1 MKKMVYLAISGGL
14 LMQPAMADDVFF
26 EASGKVST
34 EATIYV
40 HEGQFANQDYRTNFS
55 LAIEP
60 EFYWDWNGQQD
71 SLTFKPFFRKD
82 QRDNAR
88 THADIR
94 ELNWVHLNDDWELR
108 TGISIVFWGVTEFQN
123 LVDVINQKDAVEGLD
138 KEHKLGQPMI
148 NLSLVKDWGIVDVY
162 VLPGFREQTS
172 AGTNGRLRAGAV
184 VDASTTTY
192 EASNNSKHTDL
203 AVRWA
208 HSFDVYDMGVH
219 WYKGT
224 NRTPLLT
231 AVTSNGQTV
240 LSAHYQ
246 AIEQIGLDLQA
257 TIDNWLWKGELI
269 HQTNP
274 IEDFWGS
281 QLGTEYTFY
290 GLQDSATDLGVLFEY
305 GKDQRGTRANA
316 FMQND
321 FGVGARLDLNN
332 TQSTSLFA
340 GVIYDLDFHTTSAS
354 IAGSQ
359 RLGEDRKLSFEAQVF
374 ASENSSD
381 PAAIFAK
388 DDYIKLTLDSYF

>member
-108 TGISIVFWGVTEFQN
+108 TGISSVFWGVTEFQN

-162 VLPGFREQTS
+162 VLPGF
-172 AGTNGRLRAGAV
+172 
-184 VDASTTTY
+184 
-192 EASNNSKHTDL
+192 
-203 AVRWA
+203 
-208 HSFDVYDMGVH
+208 
-219 WYKGT
+219 
-224 NRTPLLT
+224 
-231 AVTSNGQTV
+231 
-240 LSAHYQ
+240 
-246 AIEQIGLDLQA
+246 I
-257 TIDNWLWKGELI
+257 
-269 HQTNP
+269 
-274 IEDFWGS
+274 
-281 QLGTEYTFY
+281 
-290 GLQDSATDLGVLFEY
+290 
-305 GKDQRGTRANA
+305 
-316 FMQND
+316 
-321 FGVGARLDLNN
+321 
-332 TQSTSLFA
+332 
-340 GVIYDLDFHTTSAS
+340 
-354 IAGSQ
+354 
-359 RLGEDRKLSFEAQVF
+359 
-374 ASENSSD
+374 
-381 PAAIFAK
+381 
-388 DDYIKLTLDSYF
+388 

>member
-34 EATIYV
+34 EATIYA

-55 LAIEP
+55 LAVEP
-60 EFYWDWNGQQD
+60 EFYWDWNEQQD

-82 QRDNAR
+82 QRDDAR

-94 ELNWVHLNDDWELR
+94 EFNWVHFSDDWELR
-108 TGISIVFWGVTEFQN
+108 TGISRVFWGVTEFQN

-162 VLPGFREQTS
+162 VLPGFRQQTS
-172 AGTNGRLRAGAV
+172 PGVKGRLRAGLV
-184 VDASTTTY
+184 IDADTTTY
-192 EASNNSKHTDL
+192 DATNKDQHIDL
-203 AVRWA
+203 AARWG
-208 HSFDVYDMGVH
+208 HSIDAYDVGAH

-224 NRTPLLT
+224 DRTPLYLPI
-231 AVTSNGQTV
+231 SDNGNNG

-246 AIEQIGLDLQA
+246 AIEQIGLDVQA
-257 TIDNWLWKGELI
+257 TIGSWLWKAELI

-274 IEDFWGS
+274 VEDFWAS
-281 QLGTEYTFY
+281 QLGAEYTFY
-290 GLQDSATDLGVLFEY
+290 GVQESAVDLGVLLEY
-305 GKDQRGTRANA
+305 GKDQRGTRANSV
-316 FMQND
+316 MQND
-321 FGVGARLDLNN
+321 VGIGARLDLND
-332 TQSTSLFA
+332 TQSSSMFA
-340 GVIYDLDFHTTSAS
+340 GVIYDLDFHTSSAS
-354 IAGSQ
+354 IAGSR
-359 RLGEDRKLSFEAQVF
+359 RLGEDQTLSIEMQVF
-374 ASENSSD
+374 ASENSND

-388 DDYIKLTLDSYF
+388 DDYLKLTLDSYF

>member
-1 MKKMVYLAISGGL
+1 
-14 LMQPAMADDVFF
+14 MQPAMADDVFF

-34 EATIYV
+34 EATIYA
-40 HEGQFANQDYRTNFS
+40 HEGQFTNQDYRTNFS
-55 LAIEP
+55 LAVEP

-71 SLTFKPFFRKD
+71 SLTFKPLFRKD
-82 QRDNAR
+82 QRDDAR

-94 ELNWVHLNDDWELR
+94 ELNWVHLNNNWELR
-108 TGISIVFWGVTEFQN
+108 TGISSVFWGVTEFQN
-123 LVDVINQKDAVEGLD
+123 LVDVINQKDVVEGLN

-172 AGTNGRLRAGAV
+172 AGTNGRLRAGVV

-192 EASNNSKHTDL
+192 EASNSSKHTDV

-208 HSFDVYDMGVH
+208 HFFDVYDIGIH

-257 TIDNWLWKGELI
+257 TVDNWLWKGELI
-269 HQTNP
+269 HQKNP
-274 IEDFWGS
+274 GEDFWAS
-281 QLGTEYTFY
+281 QLGAEYTFY

-316 FMQND
+316 FLQND
-321 FGVGARLDLNN
+321 FGVGTRLDLNN
-332 TQSTSLFA
+332 TQSTSVFA
-340 GVIYDLDFHTTSAS
+340 GVIYDLDFYTTSAS

-359 RLGEDRKLSFEAQVF
+359 RLGEDRKLSIEAQVF

-388 DDYIKLTLDSYF
+388 DDYIKFTLDSYF

>member
-1 MKKMVYLAISGGL
+1 
-14 LMQPAMADDVFF
+14 MQPTMADDVFF

-40 HEGQFANQDYRTNFS
+40 HKGQFTNQDYRTNFS

-71 SLTFKPFFRKD
+71 SLTFKPLFRKD
-82 QRDNAR
+82 QRDDAR

-108 TGISIVFWGVTEFQN
+108 TGISSVFWGVTEFQN
-123 LVDVINQKDAVEGLD
+123 LVDVINQKDAVEGLN

-172 AGTNGRLRAGAV
+172 AGTNGRLRASAV

-192 EASNNSKHTDL
+192 EASNSSKHTDV

-208 HSFDVYDMGVH
+208 HFFDVYDIGIH

-231 AVTSNGQTV
+231 AVRSNGQTV

-257 TIDNWLWKGELI
+257 TVDNWLWKGELI
-269 HQTNP
+269 HQNNP
-274 IEDFWGS
+274 VEDFWAS
-281 QLGTEYTFY
+281 QFGTEYTFY
-290 GLQDSATDLGVLFEY
+290 GIQNSAADLGVLFEY
-305 GKDQRGTRANA
+305 GKDQRGTSADA

-332 TQSTSLFA
+332 TQSSSVFA

-354 IAGSQ
+354 IVGSQ
-359 RLGEDRKLSFEAQVF
+359 RLGEDRKLSIEAQVF

>member
-34 EATIYV
+34 EATIYA

-55 LAIEP
+55 LAVEP
-60 EFYWDWNGQQD
+60 EFYWDWNGQRD

-82 QRDNAR
+82 ERDDAR

-94 ELNWVHLNDDWELR
+94 ELNWVHFSDDWELR
-108 TGISIVFWGVTEFQN
+108 TGISRVFWGVTEFQN

-162 VLPGFREQTS
+162 VLPGFRQQTS
-172 AGTNGRLRAGAV
+172 AGVNGRLRAGLV
-184 VDASTTTY
+184 VDADTTTY
-192 EASNNSKHTDL
+192 DASNQDQHIDL
-203 AVRWA
+203 AARWRHA
-208 HSFDVYDMGVH
+208 IGAYDVGAH

-224 NRTPLLT
+224 DRTPLYT
-231 AVTSNGQTV
+231 PIPDNGNNG

-246 AIEQIGLDLQA
+246 AIEQVGLDVQA
-257 TIDNWLWKGELI
+257 TIGSWLWKAEVI

-274 IEDFWGS
+274 VEDFWAS
-281 QLGTEYTFY
+281 QLGAEYTFY
-290 GLQDSATDLGVLFEY
+290 GIQESATNLGVLLEY
-305 GKDQRGTRANA
+305 GKDQRGSRANGV
-316 FMQND
+316 MQND
-321 FGVGARLDLNN
+321 VGIGARLDLND
-332 TQSTSLFA
+332 TQSSSMFA
-340 GVIYDLDFHTTSAS
+340 GVIYDLDFHTSSTS
-354 IAGSQ
+354 IAGSR
-359 RLGEDRKLSFEAQVF
+359 RLGEDQTLSIEMRVF
-374 ASENSSD
+374 ASENSND

-388 DDYIKLTLDSYF
+388 DDYLKLTLDSYF

>member
-1 MKKMVYLAISGGL
+1 MKKMAYLAISGGL
-14 LMQPAMADDVFF
+14 LMQPVIADDVFF

-34 EATIYV
+34 EVTIYA

-55 LAIEP
+55 LAVEQ

-82 QRDNAR
+82 QRDGAR

-108 TGISIVFWGVTEFQN
+108 TGISSVFWGVTEFQN

-172 AGTNGRLRAGAV
+172 AGTNGRLKAGAV
-184 VDASTTTY
+184 IDASATTY
-192 EASNNSKHTDL
+192 EASNNIKHTDL

-208 HSFDVYDMGVH
+208 HSFDVYDIGVH

-231 AVTSNGQTV
+231 AVTSKGQTV

-246 AIEQIGLDLQA
+246 VIEQIGLDLQA
-257 TIDNWLWKGELI
+257 TVDNWLLKGELI

-274 IEDFWGS
+274 IEDFWAS

-290 GLQDSATDLGVLFEY
+290 GIQDSAIDLGVLFEY
-305 GKDQRGTRANA
+305 GKDQRGTRANS

-321 FGVGARLDLNN
+321 FGLGARLDLNN
-332 TQSTSLFA
+332 TQSTSLFT

-359 RLGEDRKLSFEAQVF
+359 RLGEDRLLSFEAQVF
-374 ASENSSD
+374 ASKNSSD

>member
-14 LMQPAMADDVFF
+14 LIQSAMADDVFF

-34 EATIYV
+34 EATIYA

-55 LAIEP
+55 LAVEP
-60 EFYWDWNGQQD
+60 EFYWDWNEQQD

-82 QRDNAR
+82 ERDDAR

-94 ELNWVHLNDDWELR
+94 ELNWVHFSDDWELR
-108 TGISIVFWGVTEFQN
+108 TGIRRVFWGVTEFQN

-184 VDASTTTY
+184 VDPSTTTY
-192 EASNNSKHTDL
+192 EASNNSKHIDL
-203 AVRWA
+203 AARWG
-208 HSFDVYDMGVH
+208 HSFDVYDIGAH

-224 NRTPLLT
+224 NRTPLYT
-231 AVTSNGQTV
+231 AVTRDGQTV

-257 TIDNWLWKGELI
+257 TVGSWLWKAELI

-274 IEDFWGS
+274 VEDFWAS
-281 QLGTEYTFY
+281 QLGAEYTFY
-290 GLQDSATDLGVLFEY
+290 GIQESATDLGVLLEY
-305 GKDQRGTRANA
+305 GKHQRGTRANSV
-316 FMQND
+316 MQND
-321 FGVGARLDLNN
+321 VGIGARLDLND
-332 TQSTSLFA
+332 TQSSSMFA
-340 GVIYDLDFHTTSAS
+340 GVIYDLDFHTSSAS
-354 IAGSQ
+354 VAGSR
-359 RLGEDRKLSFEAQVF
+359 RLGEDQTLSIEMQVF
-374 ASENSSD
+374 ASENSND

-388 DDYIKLTLDSYF
+388 DDYLKLTLDSYF

>member
-34 EATIYV
+34 EATIYA

-55 LAIEP
+55 LAVEP
-60 EFYWDWNGQQD
+60 EFYWDWNKQQD

-82 QRDNAR
+82 ERDDAR

-94 ELNWVHLNDDWELR
+94 ELNWVHFSDDWELR
-108 TGISIVFWGVTEFQN
+108 TGISRVFWGVTEFQN

-162 VLPGFREQTS
+162 VLPGFRQQTS
-172 AGTNGRLRAGAV
+172 AGVNGRLRAGLV
-184 VDASTTTY
+184 VDADTTTY
-192 EASNNSKHTDL
+192 DASNQDQHIDL
-203 AVRWA
+203 AARWRHA
-208 HSFDVYDMGVH
+208 IGAYDVGAH

-224 NRTPLLT
+224 DRTPLYT
-231 AVTSNGQTV
+231 PIPDNGNNG

-246 AIEQIGLDLQA
+246 AIEQVGLDVQA
-257 TIDNWLWKGELI
+257 TIGSWLWKAEVI

-274 IEDFWGS
+274 VEDFWAS
-281 QLGTEYTFY
+281 QLGAEYTFY
-290 GLQDSATDLGVLFEY
+290 GIQESATNLGVLLEY
-305 GKDQRGTRANA
+305 GKDQRGSRANGV
-316 FMQND
+316 MQND
-321 FGVGARLDLNN
+321 VGIGARLDLND
-332 TQSTSLFA
+332 TQSSSMFA
-340 GVIYDLDFHTTSAS
+340 GVIYDLDFHTSSTS
-354 IAGSQ
+354 IAGSR
-359 RLGEDRKLSFEAQVF
+359 RLGEDQTLSIEMRVF
-374 ASENSSD
+374 ASENSND

-388 DDYIKLTLDSYF
+388 DDYLKLTLDSYF

>member
-1 MKKMVYLAISGGL
+1 
-14 LMQPAMADDVFF
+14 
-26 EASGKVST
+26 
-34 EATIYV
+34 
-40 HEGQFANQDYRTNFS
+40 
-55 LAIEP
+55 
-60 EFYWDWNGQQD
+60 
-71 SLTFKPFFRKD
+71 
-82 QRDNAR
+82 
-88 THADIR
+88 
-94 ELNWVHLNDDWELR
+94 
-108 TGISIVFWGVTEFQN
+108 
-123 LVDVINQKDAVEGLD
+123 
-138 KEHKLGQPMI
+138 
-148 NLSLVKDWGIVDVY
+148 
-162 VLPGFREQTS
+162 
-172 AGTNGRLRAGAV
+172 
-184 VDASTTTY
+184 
-192 EASNNSKHTDL
+192 
-203 AVRWA
+203 VRWA
-208 HSFDVYDMGVH
+208 HSFDVYDIGVH

-231 AVTSNGQTV
+231 AVRSNGQTV

-257 TIDNWLWKGELI
+257 TVDSWLWKGELI

-274 IEDFWGS
+274 IEDFWAS

-290 GLQDSATDLGVLFEY
+290 GIQDSATDLGVLFEY
-305 GKDQRGTRANA
+305 GKDQRGNRANA

-332 TQSTSLFA
+332 TQSSSVFA